1 MDNTNFWI
9 IVFLVVLLA
18 CCLIFVLWTK
28 NSKKPTI
35 SQQGT
40 RDSRGSRDIKQKIQ
54 KIENEQGGIES
65 LSDTQT
71 FVLADTYHYGRY
83 GKPVNVK
90 KAIDLYLQSID
101 KSSNIEHIGKCY
113 MAVARVYI
121 EGWKDNHPD
130 AIKAIKWFLKAIE
143 CGYEDGILEI
153 ANIYMY
159 GLHPHYLPD
168 KLTAGKIYSIML
180 YTNNFSDSAR
190 TVCTEHM
197 KQIAKMGYSDLDAA
211 HETGR
216 TYYTLP
222 SNIEERISI
231 CLESA
236 NTRHVEWTHTS
247 SPVSTLQNV
256 TRIVT
261 MTQNQDETNTNILDF
276 IPVQKIYNDSQNVHS
291 STVQNAAQNT
301 IEYIENKTGTVTD
314 FTNSVSQFI
323 QEIENRQD
331 MKPSEKENIKK
342 VLDSLSESIHSRY
355 DKSEKDV
362 FNLVWTRINDRVN
375 NERRSDMIKVFADNI
390 SSGVEHDNVVCSS
403 GKIVRMIGSLDGMD
417 AEPLPSLKP
426 EWAINEEIAS
436 SASAIRNKVLERATT
451 NQRKAY
457 EALDQTDEQK
467 QIAEHLS
474 NIMRTELRQKCKVE
488 YLDTNILSEDV
499 LESKFADYID
509 NM

>member
-1 MDNTNFWI
+1 
-9 IVFLVVLLA
+9 L
-18 CCLIFVLWTK
+18 
-28 NSKKPTI
+28 
-35 SQQGT
+35 
-40 RDSRGSRDIKQKIQ
+40 
-54 KIENEQGGIES
+54 
-65 LSDTQT
+65 
-71 FVLADTYHYGRY
+71 
-83 GKPVNVK
+83 
-90 KAIDLYLQSID
+90 
-101 KSSNIEHIGKCY
+101 
-113 MAVARVYI
+113 
-121 EGWKDNHPD
+121 
-130 AIKAIKWFLKAIE
+130 
-143 CGYEDGILEI
+143 
-153 ANIYMY
+153 
-159 GLHPHYLPD
+159 
-168 KLTAGKIYSIML
+168 
-180 YTNNFSDSAR
+180 
-190 TVCTEHM
+190 
-197 KQIAKMGYSDLDAA
+197 KQIAQMGYSDLDAA
-211 HETGR
+211 PEAGR

-222 SNIEERISI
+222 FNIEEKISI

-236 NTRHVEWTHTS
+236 NTRHVEWIHTS
-247 SPVSTLQNV
+247 SFVPTLQNE
-256 TRIVT
+256 TRIAT
-261 MTQNQDETNTNILDF
+261 KNQDETNTNVLDF

-323 QEIENRQD
+323 QEIENIAD
-331 MKPSEKENIKK
+331 MRPSEKENIKK
-342 VLDSLSESIHSRY
+342 VLESLSESIHSRY

-362 FNLVWTRINDRVN
+362 FNLVWARINDRVN

-417 AEPLPSLKP
+417 VEPLPSLKP

-488 YLDTNILSEDV
+488 YVDTNILSEDV
-499 LESKFADYID
+499 LNSKLADYIY

>member
-1 MDNTNFWI
+1 MDKTNFWI

-18 CCLIFVLWTK
+18 CCLIFVLWAK
-28 NSKKPTI
+28 NFKRHAMEHV
-35 SQQGT
+35 T
-40 RDSRGSRDIKQKIQ
+40 RDSRDIKQKLQ
-54 KIENEQGGIES
+54 KIEDEQGGIES
-65 LSDTQT
+65 LSDKQT
-71 FVLADTYHYGRY
+71 YVLADTYHYGRY
-83 GKPVNVK
+83 GKPLNVK
-90 KAIDLYLQSID
+90 KAIDLYLQSIG
-101 KSSNIEHIGKCY
+101 KSSNLEHIGKCY
-113 MAVARVYI
+113 MAIARVYI
-121 EGWKDNHPD
+121 EGWKDHRPD
-130 AIKAIKWFLKAIE
+130 AVKAIKWFLKSIE

-153 ANIYMY
+153 AKIYMY
-159 GLHPHYLPD
+159 GLHPYYLPD
-168 KLTAGKIYSIML
+168 KLTAGKIYSIVL
-180 YTNNFSDSAR
+180 YNQKFSDSAR
-190 TVCTEHM
+190 TMCTEHL
-197 KQIAKMGYSDLDAA
+197 KQIAQMGYSDLDAA
-211 HETGR
+211 PEAGR

-222 SNIEERISI
+222 FNIEEKISI

-236 NTRHVEWTHTS
+236 NTRHVEWIHTS
-247 SPVSTLQNV
+247 SFVPTLQNE
-256 TRIVT
+256 TRIAT
-261 MTQNQDETNTNILDF
+261 KNQDETNTNVLDF

-323 QEIENRQD
+323 QEIENIAD
-331 MKPSEKENIKK
+331 MRPSEKENIKK
-342 VLDSLSESIHSRY
+342 VLESLSESIHSRY

-362 FNLVWTRINDRVN
+362 FNLVWARINDRVN

-417 AEPLPSLKP
+417 VEPLPSLKP

-488 YLDTNILSEDV
+488 YVDTNILSEDV
-499 LESKFADYID
+499 LNSKLADYIY